1 MKLKSLLVFAGGFL
15 TCAALAGAV
24 IAGVF
29 FLSIRFGGDEYLS
42 EEIPVSINGAF
53 VVTLAG
59 RGGMYHVTQE
69 RREYIFSFLSELK
82 GGKVWEHNP
91 ASSVM
96 QLSILSIHSSYNG
109 RSVLVELSTNTV
121 RIYTYTGD
129 RRDELIMEYPIP
141 GGYDRSQEI
150 YNYLASGFSRI
161 GDIIS

>member
-1 MKLKSLLVFAGGFL
+1 MKLKSLLIFAGGFL

-29 FLSIRFGGDEYLS
+29 FLSGRVSGDEFLS
-42 EEIPVSINGAF
+42 DEIPVSRNGAF
-53 VVTLAG
+53 VVILAG
-59 RGGMYHVTQE
+59 RGDMSPVTQE
-69 RREYIFSFLSELK
+69 RREYIFSFLSELR

-91 ASSVM
+91 ASSIM
-96 QLSILSIHSSYNG
+96 PLSSLSIYSSYNG
-109 RSVLVELSTNTV
+109 RSVLVELSTSTV
-121 RIYTYTGD
+121 KIFTYTGD

-150 YNYLASGFSRI
+150 HNYLARGVSRI